1 LKEQRPSFIKNKVF
15 FFLKKKYEKISFAL
29 EVLNYI
35 CLVLIILY
43 FLCFNPKFYFCHVHS
58 LDVVEGKIK
67 LLRKGDKR
75 ESYLLIIKIA
85 ELVVNGF
92 VLKRKIQ

>member
-1 LKEQRPSFIKNKVF
+1 LLK
-15 FFLKKKYEKISFAL
+15 
-29 EVLNYI
+29 
-35 CLVLIILY
+35 
-43 FLCFNPKFYFCHVHS
+43 
-58 LDVVEGKIK
+58 
-67 LLRKGDKR
+67 KGDKR

>member
-1 LKEQRPSFIKNKVF
+1 MFGPYYFI
-15 FFLKKKYEKISFAL
+15 
-29 EVLNYI
+29 
-35 CLVLIILY
+35 
-43 FLCFNPKFYFCHVHS
+43 FLCFNPKFYFCNVHS

-67 LLRKGDKR
+67 LLKKGDKR
-75 ESYLLIIKIA
+75 KSYWLIIKIA